1 VAIKVNNSNKPNSS
15 GYGQTIDATIPMIR
29 EPIPII
35 ILFRALGVTNDLE
48 IFKRVNPNKN
58 KEEIS
63 EILKPSIEESLDIIS
78 QEQALDYIAKRGS
91 GAQYARD

>member
-1 VAIKVNNSNKPNSS
+1 
-15 GYGQTIDATIPMIR
+15 M
-29 EPIPII
+29 
-35 ILFRALGVTNDLE
+35 TNDLE

>member
-1 VAIKVNNSNKPNSS
+1 
-15 GYGQTIDATIPMIR
+15 MIR

-78 QEQALDYIAKRGS
+78 
-91 GAQYARD
+91 